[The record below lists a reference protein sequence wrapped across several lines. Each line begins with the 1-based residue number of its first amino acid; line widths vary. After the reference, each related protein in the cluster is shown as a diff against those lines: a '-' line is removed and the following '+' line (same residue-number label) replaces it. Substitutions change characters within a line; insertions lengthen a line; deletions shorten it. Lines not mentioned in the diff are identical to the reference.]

1 MIFFL
6 SIIGFCVT
14 ALIFLYFLQIEEK
27 IKKTI
32 EKQSKKKKIQSKG
45 LEINTHGIISRA
57 RNCPVCKIVLLSS
70 EYLICSME
78 AEENSEKKRQV
89 HIYGCPH
96 CFTSEDLRTPSSS
109 KSFR

>member
-6 SIIGFCVT
+6 SIIGFCVA

-27 IKKTI
+27 IKNTI
-32 EKQSKKKKIQSKG
+32 GKQAEKKKIQSKG
-45 LEINTHGIISRA
+45 LEIHTHGVPSA
-57 RNCPVCKIVLLSS
+57 RNCPVCKIGLLSS

-96 CFTSEDLRTPSSS
+96 CFTKDCT
-109 KSFR
+109 